1 MSNRCTKLIV
11 AAIPPILIG
20 LFPAAALAHPGH
32 ASTGS
37 GAFAAGL
44 LHPLNGADH
53 LSALLLAGGW
63 AAFQGARQEL
73 RLPALML
80 ATMAAGFLVGPSL
93 GSILAEALIALSV
106 VALAGAGALRLRPP
120 LALVLLAF
128 ALFGFGHGLAHGIES
143 NGGPVGFMIGML
155 ATSTTLLAF
164 GAIAGSMLN
173 RRFPFLPARD

>member
-1 MSNRCTKLIV
+1 MSKRCTKLIV
-11 AAIPPILIG
+11 AALPPVLIG
-20 LFPAAALAHPGH
+20 LLPAVALAHPGH

-37 GAFAAGL
+37 DAFAAGL

-63 AAFQGARQEL
+63 AVFQGPRHLL
-73 RLPALML
+73 RLLALML
-80 ATMAAGFLVGPSL
+80 AAMAAGFLVGPSV

-106 VALAGAGALRLRPP
+106 VALAGAVALLLRPP
-120 LALVLLAF
+120 LALILLAF

-143 NGGPVGFMIGML
+143 NGTPVGFMIGML
-155 ATSTTLLAF
+155 ATSATLLAL

-173 RRFPFLPARD
+173 RRFPALPTRD